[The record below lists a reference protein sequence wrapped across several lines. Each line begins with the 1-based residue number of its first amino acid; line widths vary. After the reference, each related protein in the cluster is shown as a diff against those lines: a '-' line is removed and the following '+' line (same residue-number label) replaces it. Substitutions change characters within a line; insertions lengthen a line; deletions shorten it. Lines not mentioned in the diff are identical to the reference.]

1 MFLHPNAKSISE
13 RFSRQVLKC
22 FIMLLTCWA
31 ALGPAPAARA
41 QVGSTLAE
49 VNGSVRDESG
59 GSVGK
64 ATITLRDVST
74 NPKFSNNSG
83 SVRDLCS
90 GVAEFTH
97 NLVSMR
103 RTHGWI

>member
-1 MFLHPNAKSISE
+1 MHQLLNASLISE
-13 RFSRQVLKC
+13 PLPRRILRC
-22 FIMLLTCWA
+22 FFLFLACCM
-31 ALGPAPAARA
+31 ALSPARTVRA
-41 QVGSTLAE
+41 QVGSTLAQ

>member
-1 MFLHPNAKSISE
+1 MHLHLNANLISE
-13 RFSRQVLKC
+13 RFSRCVLKC
-22 FIMLLTCWA
+22 FFPFLACWMMLGT
-31 ALGPAPAARA
+31 ARATPA
-41 QVGSTLAE
+41 QVGSTLAQL
-49 VNGSVRDESG
+49 NGTVRDESG

-90 GVAEFTH
+90 AVAEFTH

>member
-1 MFLHPNAKSISE
+1 MFLGLNVSPNSE
-13 RFSRQVLKC
+13 RFLRRGLE
-22 FIMLLTCWA
+22 FLFLLLACWMVFGA
-31 ALGPAPAARA
+31 ARTARA
-41 QVGSTLAE
+41 QVGSTLAQL
-49 VNGSVRDESG
+49 NGSVRDESG

-97 NLVSMR
+97 NLV
-103 RTHGWI
+103 